1 MRKNFHISPCQL
13 INTIYDRSLANTI
26 ANIAND
32 DDGCKQR
39 ESIPKLTVWLPNE
52 KNNNE
57 LLFNFN
63 ARNLFFYFFIFGLS
77 FFLFLLVSHIS
88 YIFNHDR
95 LIENDLMPL
104 LFAHD
109 YNDSNLFFCYF
120 LIMRF
125 E

>member
-1 MRKNFHISPCQL
+1 L

-39 ESIPKLTVWLPNE
+39 EHKKIIPKLTVWLPNG

-63 ARNLFFYFFIFGLS
+63 ARIYFFIFGLS

-95 LIENDLMPL
+95 LIENAAAVCTRLQ
-104 LFAHD
+104 
-109 YNDSNLFFCYF
+109 
-120 LIMRF
+120 
-125 E
+125 

>member
-1 MRKNFHISPCQL
+1 MENFHISPCQL

-39 ESIPKLTVWLPNE
+39 EQKIIPKLTVWLPNG

-63 ARNLFFYFFIFGLS
+63 ARIFLHIWPFFLS
-77 FFLFLLVSHIS
+77 FPACF
-88 YIFNHDR
+88 
-95 LIENDLMPL
+95 P
-104 LFAHD
+104 
-109 YNDSNLFFCYF
+109 YF
-120 LIMRF
+120 IYL
-125 E
+125 